1 MVSTD
6 PIIGPIKPYGPPI
19 RDAVAS
25 GDTARMRRVGDN
37 ARLWLQQNP
46 DHKDA
51 GEVRA
56 ALADLDGALTRG

>member
-25 GDTARMRRVGDN
+25 GDTARMRRVSDN
-37 ARLWLQQNP
+37 AHLWLRQNP

-51 GEVRA
+51 VDVRA
-56 ALADLDGALTRG
+56 ALAELDNALTRA